1 MPHTCKSSANQACF
15 RDHFCG
21 SMFPSHKGCL
31 VNVGWLILQSAQKEI
46 SLWFKSEELA
56 DYNVMT
62 KAAIYE

>member
-1 MPHTCKSSANQACF
+1 
-15 RDHFCG
+15 
-21 SMFPSHKGCL
+21 MFPSHKGCL

>member
-1 MPHTCKSSANQACF
+1 MIAIVAACF
-15 RDHFCG
+15 LPTEAVL
-21 SMFPSHKGCL
+21 SML
-31 VNVGWLILQSAQKEI
+31 LADLQSAQKEI

>member
-1 MPHTCKSSANQACF
+1 
-15 RDHFCG
+15 
-21 SMFPSHKGCL
+21 MFPCNKVCL
-31 VNVGWLILQSAQKEI
+31 VDVAWLILQSAQKEI